1 MTKRPTGISAEMAKQ
16 SVAAPEVVAGGSE
29 TRTLTL
35 RLAPVVHDQLREMA
49 DWYRDRFQSG
59 VVVLGAVKDG
69 KPVIVAAV
77 TDDLIARGLKA
88 GDLVREVAKVVGGG
102 GGGRADLAT
111 AGGRNPELLSAALDA
126 VRGHVEATLKD

>member
-1 MTKRPTGISAEMAKQ
+1 MLLGGVLETKGTHLL
-16 SVAAPEVVAGGSE
+16 AAQVKVGD
-29 TRTLTL
+29 T
-35 RLAPVVHDQLREMA
+35 DQLREMA

-59 VVVLGAVKDG
+59 VVVLGTVKDG